1 MDDHHR
7 SPQNPIPFHPDDAE
21 HWRHPRPF
29 RHTHP
34 HQHPT
39 TSRDAHAH
47 THGLDRDHH
56 QINAL
61 EAEVQ
66 GLRVQL
72 APDQQ
77 AAHLEH
83 TQLRAENARLYEA
96 LAFAASVIKSGESW
110 TPTCEEMI
118 GGALRGSSVTQPHS

>member
-56 QINAL
+56 QIERPPD
-61 EAEVQ
+61 EATV
-66 GLRVQL
+66 GMVASGVLDR
-72 APDQQ
+72 D
-77 AAHLEH
+77 H
-83 TQLRAENARLYEA
+83 T
-96 LAFAASVIKSGESW
+96 S
-110 TPTCEEMI
+110 
-118 GGALRGSSVTQPHS
+118 H